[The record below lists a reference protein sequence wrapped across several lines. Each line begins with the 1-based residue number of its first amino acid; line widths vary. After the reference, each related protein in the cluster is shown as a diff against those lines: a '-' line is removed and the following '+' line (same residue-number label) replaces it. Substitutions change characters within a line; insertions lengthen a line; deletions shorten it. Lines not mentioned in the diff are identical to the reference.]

1 MERPPFLQNL
11 EYGKL
16 YVFYGKNNEPLNQ
29 IMYYDNTQGFND
41 NFFEMP
47 IVNVERDD
55 ILDRKVYI
63 AARRFNVGNMG
74 RDAVTWTCFDVTEP
88 MVDMVTSML
97 KQHVSHIDDDTSGDD
112 FLDISRLMPMTWER
126 LEQRSLESSA
136 AVPSP
141 SLNEAE
147 EPVADASPVV
157 ERKEKTKKR
166 GFFNRLK
173 YQVSRTLCEEN
184 DYEQEESENENAEAK
199 LAALEKRRQQDL
211 AALESLILRFV
222 TTYHQD
228 PSKLIGKWIKGKY
241 ILNPGE
247 DNLSRLV
254 VNGDLQIVLP
264 DWNEKVLPM
273 HALARTLYILFL
285 RHPEG
290 IVLKDIGD
298 YRQELLEIYNIVK
311 PGRDEALAVRAI
323 DSLTAPFSDTLSQ
336 NLSRIKR
343 AVKTAILDDD
353 TARHYYIDGRRGQ
366 PYRIDLPQH
375 LVTLPAIFKP

>member
-47 IVNVERDD
+47 IVKVERDD

-136 AVPSP
+136 AVLSP
-141 SLNEAE
+141 SLNEVE
-147 EPVADASPVV
+147 EPEAETLPIAEKK
-157 ERKEKTKKR
+157 ERKKKR

-184 DYEQEESENENAEAK
+184 DYEQEESENENTEAK

-254 VNGDLQIVLP
+254 VNGDPQIVLP

-290 IVLKDIGD
+290 IV
-298 YRQELLEIYNIVK
+298 K
-311 PGRDEALAVRAI
+311 PGRDEELAVRAI
-323 DSLTAPFSDTLSQ
+323 DSLTAPFSETLSQ

-375 LVTLPAIFKP
+375 LVTLPAIFNQ